1 MLKIYSLDVNDKDF
15 ALPIFSSRIPAGFPS
30 PADDH
35 KEDVLGLNAFLVK
48 NPLSTFLAK
57 TEGDSM
63 KNIGI
68 FDGDILVID
77 RSIEPAD
84 NHIIIGVVNGEFT
97 VKRVKKRN
105 QQLFLVPEN
114 EQYTEIE
121 ITEFTDFRIWG
132 VVTFVIH
139 KVLH

>member
-1 MLKIYSLDVNDKDF
+1 MLKIYSLDVNDQDF
-15 ALPIFSSRIPAGFPS
+15 ALPLFTSRIPAGFPS

-57 TEGDSM
+57 AEGDSM

-68 FDGDILVID
+68 FDGDILIID

-84 NHIIIGVVNGEFT
+84 SHIIIGVVNGEFT

-105 QQLFLVPEN
+105 QKLFLVPEN
-114 EQYTEIE
+114 EQYAEIE

>member
-1 MLKIYSLDVNDKDF
+1 
-15 ALPIFSSRIPAGFPS
+15 
-30 PADDH
+30 
-35 KEDVLGLNAFLVK
+35 
-48 NPLSTFLAK
+48 
-57 TEGDSM
+57 M

-68 FDGDILVID
+68 FDGDILIID

-84 NHIIIGVVNGEFT
+84 SHIIIGVVNGEFT

-105 QQLFLVPEN
+105 QKLFLVPEN
-114 EQYTEIE
+114 EQYAEIE